1 MTVGQISDY
10 DSALE
15 EKEIETSIPGR
26 RSHERPIKYDREKY
40 RRQNH
45 IEIIPRRL
53 KGWCRMATGYDRCP
67 TTFFPAIC
75 LKATVMFW
83 L

>member
-26 RSHERPIKYDREKY
+26 RSHGRPIKYDREKY

-45 IEIIPRRL
+45 IEIIL
-53 KGWCRMATGYDRCP
+53 RMT
-67 TTFFPAIC
+67 
-75 LKATVMFW
+75 
-83 L
+83 